1 MKKGTATILF
11 LLLMALLAGFVY
23 TAYYGLGAD
32 KSGSLS
38 SIDLGLD
45 LAGGVSITY
54 GVTGEEAP
62 SAEDMSDT
70 IYKLQ
75 RRVDVYSTEAQVY
88 QEGMN
93 RINIEIPGVTDAN
106 TILEELGQP
115 GNLYFIKQKD
125 PSGTDNYDA
134 FLLTPAKTIEE
145 MKEEGSVILEG
156 SDVASARVVYQSSG
170 NSTNQQP
177 VVELRFNDN
186 GKEAFAKATAEAAT
200 SKETIGIYYD
210 GEIISAPT
218 VRNAIPDGNA
228 IIEGSF
234 TFERAEQLASTIRIG
249 GLKVSL
255 EELRS
260 NVVGAQLGAN
270 AINTSLK
277 AAVIGFVCIILFM
290 LIVYRLMGLAA
301 SLALGFYGSLMVILL
316 SAFDVT
322 LTLPGIA
329 GIILSIGMAVDANV
343 LIFARIRE
351 EIALGK
357 GVKASMQ
364 SGYKKALSA
373 ILDGNITTIIAA
385 AVLYFLGTGSVKGF
399 ALTLFIGIITS
410 MITALFISR
419 ALMSLLHD
427 MGFSAESL
435 YGRAKE
441 PGKFDFVGKRKM
453 FYGISVA
460 VILAGVAVMAMNFSQ
475 GKGALN
481 YNLDFVGGTATSVT
495 FNEPWTT
502 EALDNEV
509 VPKIR
514 EVASVPTVQTQTV
527 SGGNEVIFKTVPL
540 SAAQRTAIS
549 EMLESDYGVA
559 EANVTAET
567 ISATISDEMQ
577 RDATIAVIVALVLM
591 LFYIR
596 IRFKDFKFGA
606 SAIIALVHDALV
618 VIAAYAVSRI
628 GVGSTFIACVLTI
641 IGYSI
646 NNTIVTFDRVRENMG
661 GASSRGGLQEVV
673 NSSVSQTLTRSLFT
687 SLTTFVMVF
696 MLFLFGV
703 KDIRDFAL
711 PLMAGVVAGTYSSI
725 FIASPL
731 WYDLRSA
738 TARAD

>member
-11 LLLMALLAGFVY
+11 LLMMALLAGFCY

-54 GVTGEEAP
+54 GVTGDETP

-88 QEGMN
+88 QEGLN

-115 GNLYFIKQKD
+115 GNLYFVKQKD
-125 PSGTDNYDA
+125 PDGNDNYEA
-134 FLLTPAKTIEE
+134 FTGIPVKTIEE
-145 MKEEGSVILEG
+145 MKAEGSVILEG
-156 SDVASARVVYQSSG
+156 TDVASARVVYQSSA
-170 NSTNQQP
+170 NSSNQDP

-186 GKEAFAKATAEAAT
+186 GKEAFAKATAEAVVT
-200 SKETIGIYYD
+200 GETIGIYYD

-218 VRNAIPDGNA
+218 VRSAIEDGNA

-234 TFERAEQLASTIRIG
+234 TYERAEQLASTIRIG

-270 AINTSLK
+270 AIETSLK
-277 AAVIGFVCIILFM
+277 AALVGVICIILFM
-290 LIVYRLMGLAA
+290 LVVYRIMGLAA
-301 SLALGFYGSLMVILL
+301 SLALGFYGSLLIILL
-316 SAFDVT
+316 SAFEVT

-357 GVKASMQ
+357 GVKAAMQ
-364 SGYKKALSA
+364 TGYKKALSA
-373 ILDGNITTIIAA
+373 ILDGNITTVIAA

-419 ALMSLLHD
+419 ALMNLLYH
-427 MGFSAESL
+427 MGFDAETL

-441 PGKFDFVGKRKM
+441 NASFDYVGKRKM
-453 FYGISVA
+453 FYGISLA
-460 VILAGVAVMAMNFSQ
+460 IIAAGVVVMLMNKSA

-495 FNEPWTT
+495 FNEAWTT
-502 EALDNEV
+502 ESLDNEV

-514 EVASVPTVQTQTV
+514 EVSGVPTVQTQTV

-540 SAAQRTAIS
+540 TASQRTAIAD
-549 EMLESDYGVA
+549 MLEADYGVT
-559 EANVTAET
+559 EENVTAET

-577 RDATIAVIVALVLM
+577 RDAIIAVVVALILM

-606 SAIIALVHDALV
+606 SSIIALVHDALV

-661 GASSRGGLQEVV
+661 GATRSGALAEVV
-673 NSSVSQTLTRSLFT
+673 NRSVSQTLTRSLFT
-687 SLTTFVMVF
+687 SLTTFVMVL
-696 MLFLFGV
+696 MLFVFGV

-731 WYDLRSA
+731 WLDLKTSLGKKA
-738 TARAD
+738 

>member
-32 KSGSLS
+32 KSGSLE

-54 GVTGEEAP
+54 GVTGDETP

-88 QEGMN
+88 QEGTN

-106 TILEELGQP
+106 AILEELGQP
-115 GNLYFIKQKD
+115 GNLYFIRQKD
-125 PSGTDNYDA
+125 PDGNDNYDMMNIP
-134 FLLTPAKTIEE
+134 LKTIEE

-156 SDVASARVVYQSSG
+156 TDVASARVVYQGSA
-170 NSTNQQP
+170 NATNQQP
-177 VVELRFNDN
+177 VVELRFTES
-186 GKEAFAKATAEAAT
+186 GKDAFATATAEAVT
-200 SKETIGIYYD
+200 TGETIGIYYD

-218 VRNAIPDGNA
+218 VRSAITDGNA

-234 TFERAEQLASTIRIG
+234 TYDRAEALASTIRIG

-270 AINTSLK
+270 AIQTSLK
-277 AAVIGFVCIILFM
+277 AALIGFLCIIFFM
-290 LIVYRLMGLAA
+290 VVVYRLMGLAA
-301 SLALGFYGSLMVILL
+301 SLALSFYVSLLIILL
-316 SAFDVT
+316 SAFEVT

-357 GVKASMQ
+357 GVLASMQ

-373 ILDGNITTIIAA
+373 ILDGNITTVIAA

-410 MITALFISR
+410 MITALLISR
-419 ALMSLLHD
+419 ALMSLLYH
-427 MGFSAESL
+427 MGFSAETL
-435 YGRAKE
+435 YGRARDTAR
-441 PGKFDFVGKRKM
+441 FDYVGKRKM
-453 FYGISVA
+453 FYGISLLLIVLG
-460 VILAGVAVMAMNFSQ
+460 IGVMAMNAGS

-495 FNEPWTT
+495 FNEAWTT
-502 EALDNEV
+502 ETLDNEV

-514 EVASVPTVQTQTV
+514 DVAGVPTVQTQTV

-540 SAAQRTAIS
+540 SAAQRTAIA
-549 EMLESDYGVA
+549 EMLEADYGVS
-559 EANVTAET
+559 EENVTAET

-591 LFYIR
+591 LLYIR

-606 SAIIALVHDALV
+606 SAITALVHDALI
-618 VIAAYAVSRI
+618 VIAAYAVTRI

-661 GASSRGGLQEVV
+661 GVSRADALAEVV
-673 NSSVSQTLTRSLFT
+673 NNSVSQTLTRSLFT
-687 SLTTFVMVF
+687 SLTTFVMVL
-696 MLFLFGV
+696 MLFIFGV

-731 WYDLRSA
+731 WYDLKTRITKKA
-738 TARAD
+738 

>member
-11 LLLMALLAGFVY
+11 LLMIALLAGFIY
-23 TAYYGLGAD
+23 TAIYGLGAD

-54 GVTGEEAP
+54 GVTGDETP

-88 QEGMN
+88 QEGLN

-106 TILEELGQP
+106 AILEELGQP

-134 FLLTPAKTIEE
+134 LTYIPVKTIEE
-145 MKEEGSVILEG
+145 MKDEGSVILEG
-156 SDVASARVVYQSSG
+156 TDVASARVVYQGSG
-170 NSTNQQP
+170 NSSNQQP
-177 VVELRFNDN
+177 VVELRFTDS
-186 GKEAFAKATAEAAT
+186 GKEAFAQAT
-200 SKETIGIYYD
+200 SEAVATGETIGIYYD

-218 VRNAIPDGNA
+218 VRSAITDGNA

-234 TFERAEQLASTIRIG
+234 TYERAEALASTIRIG

-270 AINTSLK
+270 AIDTSLK
-277 AAVIGFVCIILFM
+277 AAAAGFVCIILFM
-290 LIVYRLMGLAA
+290 LIVYRIMGLAA
-301 SLALGFYGSLMVILL
+301 SLALGFYGSLLVILL
-316 SAFDVT
+316 SAFEVT

-343 LIFARIRE
+343 LIFARVRE

-357 GVKASMQ
+357 GVLASLQ
-364 SGYKKALSA
+364 SGYKKARSA

-419 ALMSLLHD
+419 ALTSLLYH
-427 MGFSAESL
+427 MGFSAETL

-441 PGKFDFVGKRKM
+441 NAKFDYVGKRKL
-453 FYGISVA
+453 FYCISVLLIVLGA
-460 VILAGVAVMAMNFSQ
+460 AVMLFNKTS
-475 GKGALN
+475 GRGALN

-495 FNEPWTT
+495 FNEAWTT
-502 EALDNEV
+502 ESLDNEV

-514 EVASVPTVQTQTV
+514 EVSGVPTVQTQTV

-540 SAAQRTAIS
+540 TAAQRTAIAK
-549 EMLESDYGVA
+549 MLEADYGVS
-559 EANVTAET
+559 EENVTAET

-577 RDATIAVIVALVLM
+577 RDATIAVIVALILM
-591 LFYIR
+591 LIYIR

-606 SAIIALVHDALV
+606 SAIIALVHDALI
-618 VIAAYAVSRI
+618 VIAAYAVTRI

-661 GASSRGGLQEVV
+661 GATRKEALAEIV
-673 NSSVSQTLTRSLFT
+673 NNSISQTLTRSLFT
-687 SLTTFVMVF
+687 SLTTFVMVL
-696 MLFLFGV
+696 MLFVFGV

-731 WYDLRSA
+731 WFDLKTRMKQKA
-738 TARAD
+738 

>member
-11 LLLMALLAGFVY
+11 LLMMALLAGFVY

-54 GVTGEEAP
+54 GVTGDETP

-88 QEGMN
+88 QEGTN

-106 TILEELGQP
+106 AILEELGQP
-115 GNLYFIKQKD
+115 GNLYFIRQKD
-125 PSGTDNYDA
+125 PDGNDNYDMMNIP
-134 FLLTPAKTIEE
+134 LKTIEE

-156 SDVASARVVYQSSG
+156 TDVASARVVYQGSA
-170 NSTNQQP
+170 NATNQQP
-177 VVELRFNDN
+177 VVELRFTDS
-186 GKEAFAKATAEAAT
+186 GKDAFATATAEAVT
-200 SKETIGIYYD
+200 TGETIGIYYD

-218 VRNAIPDGNA
+218 VRSAITDGNA

-234 TFERAEQLASTIRIG
+234 TYERAEALASTIRIG

-270 AINTSLK
+270 AIQTSLK
-277 AAVIGFVCIILFM
+277 AALIGFLCIIFFM
-290 LIVYRLMGLAA
+290 VVVYRLMGLAA
-301 SLALGFYGSLMVILL
+301 SLALSFYVSLLIILL
-316 SAFDVT
+316 SAFEVT

-357 GVKASMQ
+357 GVLASMQ

-373 ILDGNITTIIAA
+373 ILDGNITTVIAA

-410 MITALFISR
+410 MITALLISR
-419 ALMSLLHD
+419 ALMSLLYH
-427 MGFSAESL
+427 MGFSAETL

-441 PGKFDFVGKRKM
+441 NARFDYVGKRKL
-453 FYGISVA
+453 FYGISLLLIVLG
-460 VILAGVAVMAMNFSQ
+460 IGVMAMNAGS

-495 FNEPWTT
+495 FNEAWTT
-502 EALDNEV
+502 ETLDNEV

-514 EVASVPTVQTQTV
+514 DVAGVPTVQTQTV

-540 SAAQRTAIS
+540 SATQRTAIA
-549 EMLESDYGVA
+549 EMLEADYGVS
-559 EANVTAET
+559 EENVTAET

-591 LFYIR
+591 LLYIR

-606 SAIIALVHDALV
+606 SAITALVHDALI
-618 VIAAYAVSRI
+618 VIAAYAVTRI

-661 GASSRGGLQEVV
+661 GVSRADALAEVV
-673 NSSVSQTLTRSLFT
+673 NNSVSQTLTRSLFT
-687 SLTTFVMVF
+687 SLTTFVMVL
-696 MLFLFGV
+696 MLFIFGV

-731 WYDLRSA
+731 WYDLKTRITKKA
-738 TARAD
+738 

>member
-11 LLLMALLAGFVY
+11 LLMMALLAGFVY
-23 TAYYGLGAD
+23 TAYYGLGED
-32 KSGSLS
+32 KSGSLE

-54 GVTGEEAP
+54 GVTGDETP

-88 QEGMN
+88 QEGTN

-106 TILEELGQP
+106 AILEELGQP
-115 GNLYFIKQKD
+115 GNLYFLRQKD
-125 PSGTDNYDA
+125 PNGEDNYDPTYN
-134 FLLTPAKTIEE
+134 LPVKSIEE

-156 SDVASARVVYQSSG
+156 TDVASARVVYQGSANAT
-170 NSTNQQP
+170 NSQP
-177 VVELRFNDN
+177 VVELRFNEN
-186 GKEAFAKATAEAAT
+186 GKEAFAQATAEAVT
-200 SKETIGIYYD
+200 TGETIAIYYD
-210 GEIISAPT
+210 GEIISAPM
-218 VRNAIPDGNA
+218 VRSAITDGNA
-228 IIEGSF
+228 IIEGAF
-234 TFERAEQLASTIRIG
+234 TYERAEALASTIRIG

-270 AINTSLK
+270 AIQTSLK
-277 AAVIGFVCIILFM
+277 AALVGFLCIIFFM
-290 LIVYRLMGLAA
+290 VVVYRLMGLAA
-301 SLALGFYGSLMVILL
+301 SLALSFYVSLLIILL
-316 SAFDVT
+316 SAFEVT

-357 GVKASMQ
+357 GVLASMQ

-373 ILDGNITTIIAA
+373 ILDGNITTVIAA

-410 MITALFISR
+410 MITALLISR
-419 ALMSLLHD
+419 ALMSLLYH
-427 MGFSAESL
+427 MGFSAETL

-441 PGKFDFVGKRKM
+441 NARFDYVGKRKM
-453 FYGISVA
+453 FYGISLLLIVLG
-460 VILAGVAVMAMNFSQ
+460 IGVMAMNAGS

-495 FNEPWTT
+495 FNEAWTT
-502 EALDNEV
+502 ETLDNEV

-514 EVASVPTVQTQTV
+514 DVAGVPTVQTQTV

-540 SAAQRTAIS
+540 SAAQRTAIA
-549 EMLESDYGVA
+549 EMLEADYGVS
-559 EANVTAET
+559 EENVTAET

-591 LFYIR
+591 LLYIR

-606 SAIIALVHDALV
+606 SAITALVHDALI
-618 VIAAYAVSRI
+618 VIAAYAVTRI

-661 GASSRGGLQEVV
+661 GVSRADALAEVV
-673 NSSVSQTLTRSLFT
+673 NNSVSQTLTRSLFT
-687 SLTTFVMVF
+687 SLTTFVMVL
-696 MLFLFGV
+696 MLFIFGV

-731 WYDLRSA
+731 WYDLKTRITKKA
-738 TARAD
+738 